1 MTDKEIC
8 AYCLTSEHPI
18 DVKGYRFAAS
28 GAEVAYLICHS
39 CCTVLRRLHFN
50 DEPNKMREFW
60 NKVWA
65 NLSLDEC
72 IEPIESSASEAK
84 QVVIEEES
92 VVLVDLPI

>member
-1 MTDKEIC
+1 MTDTEIC

-18 DVKGYRFAAS
+18 DVRGCRYATS
-28 GAEVAYLICHS
+28 GAEVIYHICHS
-39 CCTVLRRLHFN
+39 CCTVLRRIHFN

-72 IEPIESSASEAK
+72 IQPIETMSEESK
-84 QVVIEEES
+84 RVVVAEEER
-92 VVLVDLPI
+92 VLIAE